1 VIKNG
6 KTATPDQNILH
17 GITRKRVLE
26 LDKNI
31 EIRPISFDELIDAD
45 EVFMT
50 ATTKKILPVTM
61 IDDIKIKDGK
71 PGPKTIELMTAF
83 AAMEKKSVLV

>member
-1 VIKNG
+1 MEL
-6 KTATPDQNILH
+6 DQN
-17 GITRKRVLE
+17 V
-26 LDKNI
+26 
-31 EIRPISFDELIDAD
+31 EIRPISFSELLDAD

-61 IDDIKIKDGK
+61 IDDQKIRDGK

-83 AAMEKKSVLV
+83 AAMEKNSVLV